1 MISFLLR
8 LLLDTLELVCVLL
21 CTMLVGIPAWF
32 LLAEAVTWPG
42 RVAATGA
49 LCGCAAVVSL
59 ALWDMF
65 RRRGAKRMAKGPLR
79 WFFVACLCAVVC
91 MVVAPRGV
99 RPGGNFSSVHSGA
112 SSPSRFAP
120 SSLVPEVDQ
129 LLLGARLAPY
139 LDPYLDKARGKRVS
153 SLVREVY
160 AGMEADAAFQGVESV
175 LGACYGELF
184 GSLSEDVHYFKYVP
198 RQRGPGPYPVV
209 IFLHGSLGNFQ
220 GYTWVLKALADEA
233 GVAIVAPTFGAGN
246 WWKDPSCKMLRRT
259 REVCAADPELDASQ
273 LWLAALSNGGTGL
286 TRAVADHGR
295 EYRGFLIFS
304 CVLEPAVVLSPA
316 FAQAIR
322 GRPVLLLHGEEDE
335 RIPVRGIRQTES
347 ILRGQGARVTSR
359 YFAGE
364 DHFLLFSKRK
374 ELMRLCAEWM
384 RRARTDAGDRDS
396 GEFRHK

>member
-8 LLLDTLELVCVLL
+8 LLLDTLALVCVLL
-21 CTMLVGIPAWF
+21 CTLLVGIPAWF
-32 LLAEAVTWPG
+32 LLDEAVTWPG
-42 RVAATGA
+42 RVAAAGA
-49 LCGCAAVVSL
+49 LCGCAGVASL
-59 ALWDMF
+59 VLWDMF
-65 RRRGAKRMAKGPLR
+65 RRRGVKRLAKGPLR
-79 WFFVACLCAVVC
+79 WLLAACLCAAVC

-112 SSPSRFAP
+112 SAPSRFAP

-139 LDPYLDKARGKRVS
+139 LDPYLDKARGERVS
-153 SLVREVY
+153 GLVREVY
-160 AGMEADAAFQGVESV
+160 AGMGTDSAFQGSESV

-184 GSLSEDVHYFKYVP
+184 GSLSEDLHHFKYVP
-198 RQRGPGPYPVV
+198 LERGPGPYPVV

-246 WWKDPSCKMLRRT
+246 WWKDPSCEILRRT
-259 REVCAADPELDASQ
+259 REICAADPELDESEI
-273 LWLAALSNGGTGL
+273 WLAALSNGGTGL

-295 EYRGFLIFS
+295 EYRGLLLIS
-304 CVLEPAVVLSPA
+304 CVLEPAVVQSTA

-322 GRPVLLLHGEEDE
+322 GRPTLLVHGEADE
-335 RIPVRGIRQTES
+335 RIPVREIRKTES
-347 ILRGQGARVTSR
+347 ILRGQGARLTSR
-359 YFAGE
+359 YFPGE
-364 DHFLLFSKRK
+364 DHFLLFSKRR

-384 RRARTDAGDRDS
+384 RTARASER
-396 GEFRHK
+396 